1 MCIAYVQECD
11 LSNKKVE
18 VQATFLRSG
27 QEKIAQLLN
36 AQDAYEGRLK
46 QADNEKQ
53 LLKVTVTHSRVCMV
67 LTWLCQVACV
77 C

>member
-1 MCIAYVQECD
+1 MYKLYMYIAFVQECD

-46 QADNEKQ
+46 QADSEKQ
-53 LLKVTVTHSRVCMV
+53 LLKVSVTSLHDIDLVVSS
-67 LTWLCQVACV
+67 
-77 C
+77 